1 MTDPFAHHPEL
12 RGRIADAETSF
23 FRRFSVEALFKQHPH
38 LEVMRTWVYTDS
50 VREVIRAG
58 VLEGQDDDLWIFA
71 YGSLMWDPA
80 LRFAEVRRAFAGAHA
95 RRFILMDDKGARG
108 TKDAPG
114 LMAALDT
121 GEGCDGLAFRIRA
134 EDVEVET
141 QILFRR
147 EAIGPGYIPGFVPVR
162 IGGAEVRA
170 LTFLADHDYPGIRGD
185 ITRSE
190 QIRFIATGAGFL
202 VPAANISQR
211 REPFHSSRNCR

>member
-1 MTDPFAHHPEL
+1 
-12 RGRIADAETSF
+12 
-23 FRRFSVEALFKQHPH
+23 
-38 LEVMRTWVYTDS
+38 MR
-50 VREVIRAG
+50 
-58 VLEGQDDDLWIFA
+58 
-71 YGSLMWDPA
+71 
-80 LRFAEVRRAFAGAHA
+80 FAGAHA

-202 VPAANISQR
+202 GTSREYLANVVNHFTHLEIVDGHSTDLLYAVDKYLAGNAAKER
-211 REPFHSSRNCR
+211 AE